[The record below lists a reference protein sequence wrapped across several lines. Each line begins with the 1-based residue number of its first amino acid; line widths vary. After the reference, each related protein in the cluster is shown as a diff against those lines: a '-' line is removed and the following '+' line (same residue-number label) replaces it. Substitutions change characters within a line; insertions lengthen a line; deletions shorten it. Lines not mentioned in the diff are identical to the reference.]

1 MAKRIFWFV
10 FFFFCML
17 LGYLHGSNPDISKS
31 AIIAPKRIGIFS
43 THEQFFPKEV
53 RTELEKKFN
62 VIFVFKVETDWD
74 ILIAD
79 VVSKETADLIF
90 APSYWLNSLTKQN
103 LLFDI
108 HGSAPE
114 LLNQVSSDFINK
126 NPESN
131 GLFIPLFWM
140 KTGFHKPSDADFKTL
155 LGNKENTDLFLL
167 NEEDLLAA
175 HIINWQNSNITSLV
189 KSKQILLEDTAG
201 ISSLENSGFRETKI
215 SQNQNN
221 EDPLLKS
228 ALLMYGLS
236 MNENAPNKK
245 LLLELIKEYSKPEI
259 QIKIM
264 QKTRFN
270 TCLSNLEDD
279 SSLEASKKASYIR
292 QLRLSNTVI
301 LDQKNIAAKKI
312 VNDFLNQ

>member
-10 FFFFCML
+10 FFSFCML

-43 THEQFFPKEV
+43 THEQFFPKEI
-53 RTELEKKFN
+53 RKELEKKFN

-74 ILIAD
+74 NLIAD

-114 LLNQVSSDFINK
+114 LLTLVSSDFINK

-131 GLFIPLFWM
+131 GLYIPLFWM
-140 KTGFHKPSDADFKTL
+140 KTGFHKPSSADFRTL

-175 HIINWQNSNITSLV
+175 HILNWQSSNLIPLV

-215 SQNQNN
+215 SQNQTD

-228 ALLMYGLS
+228 ALLMYGLAI
-236 MNENAPNKK
+236 NENAPNKK
-245 LLLELIKEYSKPEI
+245 LLLDLIKEYSKPEN
-259 QIKIM
+259 QLKIM
-264 QKTRFN
+264 TQTRFN
-270 TCLSNLEDD
+270 TCLNNLEENNQ
-279 SSLEASKKASYIR
+279 LELSKKPAIYASF
-292 QLRLSNTVI
+292 
-301 LDQKNIAAKKI
+301 D
-312 VNDFLNQ
+312 